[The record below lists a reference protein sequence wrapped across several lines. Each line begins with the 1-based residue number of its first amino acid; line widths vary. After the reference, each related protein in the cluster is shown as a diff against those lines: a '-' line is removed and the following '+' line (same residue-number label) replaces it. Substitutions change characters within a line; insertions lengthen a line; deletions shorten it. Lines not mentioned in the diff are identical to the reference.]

1 MARPLLGL
9 PAPTPAEQLRALF
22 VVCLSLGLTAG
33 LATQVPGMTLT
44 PALGASAILIAA
56 LPNAPVARLWP
67 LLGGTLLAALM
78 AMLIGPLDWP
88 LWLSAPLTVSI
99 TLLLMYRLRC
109 LHPPAGAM
117 ALWLLLTAVPSAPWW
132 APLLNCLPGLLLLGV
147 LSRLRERLPIL
158 QASTVRHGHRDKSLT
173 QRHEPSTE
181 DWQHA
186 LDNHPE
192 LLDVGPAQLHALYRS
207 LEARRLHIQMHS
219 LRVRDIM
226 SREVIALS
234 PHDTAKQAWRALQ
247 QHRIKTLPVAVG
259 QKVVGVI
266 SLVDL
271 LKHLGMAW
279 HTLPEDLN
287 ARAHIVMEQE
297 VATLMS
303 KPARCVPIDLP
314 LDELVPLLSDW
325 GLHHVP
331 VVDENE
337 ALVGMVTQ
345 SDLIA
350 GMARLRDKSPPS
362 PE

>member
-9 PAPTPAEQLRALF
+9 PAPPLAEQLRALLLLS
-22 VVCLSLGLTAG
+22 LSLGLTAA
-33 LATQVPGMTLT
+33 LATQVPGMTLA
-44 PALGASAILIAA
+44 PALGASAILVAA

-67 LLGGTLLAALM
+67 LLGGTLLAALL
-78 AMLIGPLDWP
+78 ATLISQLAWP
-88 LWLSAPLTVSI
+88 VWLSAPLTLSLA
-99 TLLLMYRLRC
+99 LLLMYRLRC

-117 ALWLLLTAVPSAPWW
+117 ALWLLLANDATAPIW
-132 APLLNCLPGLLLLGV
+132 APLLNCLPGLLLLALLG
-147 LSRLRERLPIL
+147 RLHERLPIL
-158 QASTVRHGHRDKSLT
+158 QSFGIGHGTRDKLPT

-181 DWQHA
+181 DWQNA

-192 LLDVGPAQLHALYRS
+192 LLDVGPTQLHALYRS
-207 LEARRLHIQMHS
+207 LEARRLNAQVHS

-234 PHDTAKQAWRALQ
+234 PYDTAKQAWRTLQ
-247 QHRIKTLPVAVG
+247 QHRIKTLPVAVED
-259 QKVVGVI
+259 KVVGVI

-303 KPARCVPIDLP
+303 KPARSVPMDLP

-350 GMARLRDKSPPS
+350 GMARLLSKPRHS